1 MRFVIFG
8 GTTEG
13 RTLSL
18 ALAGAGAEVTVCVA
32 SAYGQEQQG
41 ETPGVEILTGPLSAD
56 EKAALLKEAV
66 LCIDATHPYATHI
79 TQSVREACEASNV
92 RFVRLQREESAAE
105 GALWMESASDAAA
118 YLAQREGNILL
129 TTGAKE
135 LPAFSALDP
144 NRLFP
149 RVLPSHESLSAC
161 EAAGIPH
168 RNIIA
173 MQGPFSREMNEA
185 ILRQFSVSWLVTK
198 DGGEAGGF
206 PEKAEAAG
214 NTGVTMIVL
223 RRPQKDGMTY
233 DSVLSL
239 CLEILHGKMHCFWC
253 SHLRHPSSPGSA
265 RCAPLRLPK
274 KRKKTT
280 RPVMHPWTIPAMP
293 TASASQSCW
302 LSASA
307 PASTTAAA

>member
-1 MRFVIFG
+1 MKFVIFG

-149 RVLPSHESLSAC
+149 RVLPSHESIFAC

-239 CLEILHGKMHCFWC
+239 CLEILHGK
-253 SHLRHPSSPGSA
+253 
-265 RCAPLRLPK
+265 K
-274 KRKKTT
+274 KY
-280 RPVMHPWTIPAMP
+280 
-293 TASASQSCW
+293 
-302 LSASA
+302 
-307 PASTTAAA
+307 

>member
-79 TQSVREACEASNV
+79 TQSVREACASAGV
-92 RFVRLQREESAAE
+92 RCVRLQREESAAE

-135 LPAFSALDP
+135 LPAFSELDP

-206 PEKAEAAG
+206 PEKVEAAG

-239 CLEILHGKMHCFWC
+239 CLKLLHNK
-253 SHLRHPSSPGSA
+253 P
-265 RCAPLRLPK
+265 
-274 KRKKTT
+274 
-280 RPVMHPWTIPAMP
+280 
-293 TASASQSCW
+293 QY
-302 LSASA
+302 
-307 PASTTAAA
+307 